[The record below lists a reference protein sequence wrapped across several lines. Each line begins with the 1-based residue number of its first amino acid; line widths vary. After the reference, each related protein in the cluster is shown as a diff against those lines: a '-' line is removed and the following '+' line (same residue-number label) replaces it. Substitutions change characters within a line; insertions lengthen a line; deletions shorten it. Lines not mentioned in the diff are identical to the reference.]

1 MLSIALALASAIS
14 WGTGDFL
21 GGLKTR
27 RFAVP
32 LVLVGTSTGGVLLAL
47 AMSLVSSQ
55 EIPPAGDL
63 LLGAISGAIGLVAL
77 GAFYQALAIGTM
89 SIVAPVSASG
99 TAIPV
104 IWGIANGES
113 LSALAYGGLV
123 AVVLGVMIAS
133 REQDAAHEG
142 QPVALNHRASILLA
156 LVAAVGFG
164 AIYVL
169 IAEAATVSEF
179 WPIVAL
185 KGTSLLLVGIL
196 VVVAGSRIKGERP
209 SGNAWL
215 PLLVVGMLDVT
226 ANATYAFATKE
237 GPVAISAVVASMF
250 PITTVILA
258 HIFLGER
265 IAPSQKAGVALA
277 LVGVVVLA
285 GT

>member
-47 AMSLVSSQ
+47 AMSLVSNQ
-55 EIPPAGDL
+55 EVPPSGDL
-63 LLGAISGAIGLVAL
+63 MLGAISGAIGLVAL

-113 LSALAYGGLV
+113 LSALAYCGLV

-156 LVAAVGFG
+156 LVAAAGFG

-196 VVVAGSRIKGERP
+196 VLVAGSRIKGERP
-209 SGNAWL
+209 RGNAWL

-277 LVGVVVLA
+277 LIGVVVLA

>member
-21 GGLKTR
+21 GGLKSK

-47 AMSLVSSQ
+47 TLSLASGQ
-55 EIPPAGDL
+55 EIPPNDDL
-63 LLGAISGAIGLVAL
+63 LLGAISGVIGLVAL
-77 GAFYQALAIGTM
+77 GAFYKALAIGTM

-104 IWGIANGES
+104 IWGIAGGES

-123 AVVLGVMIAS
+123 AVVVGVMIAS

-142 QPVALNHRASILLA
+142 QPVAINHRASIILA
-156 LVAAVGFG
+156 LVAAAGFG

-169 IAEAATVSEF
+169 IAESAGVSEL

-185 KGTSLLLVGIL
+185 KGTSLLFVGVLVL
-196 VVVAGSRIKGERP
+196 VAGSRISGERP

-215 PLLVVGMLDVT
+215 PLLIVGMLDVT

-237 GPVAISAVVASMF
+237 GPVAVSAVVASMF

-265 IAPSQKAGVALA
+265 IARSQKAGVALA
-277 LVGVVVLA
+277 LTGVVVLA